1 MVVVTLSGPP
11 GSGTTTA
18 AKRLAEALDVEFRS
32 TGEIFREMA
41 DEHGMSLDEFG
52 DHVGDHP
59 EIDRELDDRQRKR
72 AEAGDVV
79 LEGRLSGVVASEVA
93 GALTVY
99 LEAPAR
105 VRAKRVADRDGL
117 DEAEAFDAMWE
128 REAKERERYHR
139 IYGVDPD
146 DPRHYDLVLDSSELG
161 PDEIV
166 EAILAELPG
175 R

>member
-1 MVVVTLSGPP
+1 MTLSGPP
-11 GSGTTTA
+11 GSGTSTA
-18 AKRLAEALDVEFRS
+18 AERLAEALDVELRS
-32 TGEIFREMA
+32 TGQIFREMA

-52 DHVGDHP
+52 DYVDDHP
-59 EIDRELDDRQRKR
+59 EIDRELDDRQRRR

-79 LEGRLSGVVASEVA
+79 LEGRLSGVVAREIPE
-93 GALTVY
+93 ALTVY

-105 VRAKRVADRDGL
+105 VRAERVAARDDL
-117 DEAEAFDAMWE
+117 DEEEAFEAMWR
-128 REAKERERYHR
+128 REAKEKSRYHR

-146 DPRHYDLVLDSSELG
+146 DPRHYDLVLDSSKLE

-166 EAILAELPG
+166 EAILDEMPG